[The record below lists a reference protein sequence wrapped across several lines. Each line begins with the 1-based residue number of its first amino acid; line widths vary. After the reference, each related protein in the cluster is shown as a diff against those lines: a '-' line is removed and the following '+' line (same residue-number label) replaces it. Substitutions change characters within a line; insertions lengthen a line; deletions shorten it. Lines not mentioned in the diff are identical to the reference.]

1 MIRTKTLTGGS
12 VPQLS
17 VLAACV
23 MLAGSGTRADGPTDV
38 PAAVPA
44 FTQALLPERELPSPM
59 THEVA
64 PKRLALRDAAGS
76 LDALTIAW
84 VERVPAPANA
94 PEDGAQDLPQRL
106 RFGIVLARTP
116 RGGAPEA
123 AMPWR
128 AWTPRDAS
136 PAESGATG
144 AVLAGAPLLAFEVA
158 GARLAAFERMSADC
172 GAAGDAA
179 APEPTTALPSRALPA
194 ALLARMTEHVRA
206 GIDILCSAPTSERA
220 SQWLAR
226 SLTGVAPSDGG
237 ADGGAN
243 GGAGAVLDAGHIAS
257 SFDPLAVATAVVALD
272 VRAAILAE
280 RGDAKSAALA
290 REDALWLLRQ
300 CGAPQFASRMAG
312 SMPARPERDPEG
324 RVVGVA
330 LAAFDPCFATQAWEI
345 VDGVRRAQSAR
356 AADLVRMTA
365 LAKEIG
371 DELRLDDA
379 ARKLLQDAFERIALA
394 LPAGVTLRAADLREV
409 SERLVGRIGRPG
421 REEAAQPGGGH
432 GPMLHS
438 ELLTGAWEAWSRL
451 AGDRAAMSP
460 SERDRLGRQHGAALE
475 SVLQAAGQFVAADG
489 GDVPGPIAAR
499 INERLADPW
508 SPWARFPVDGDFIAE
523 FRSRISAATARMA
536 ESEATAKDIAEW
548 LEMEMLMS
556 LASSW
561 SERSAEGARIA
572 PLPFEGFSIVSVSGE
587 EFRPMIHPD

>member
-1 MIRTKTLTGGS
+1 MIWTRTPTEGS
-12 VPQLS
+12 ATQLR

-23 MLAGSGTRADGPTDV
+23 MLAASGACADGLADGLADV

-44 FTQALLPERELPSPM
+44 FRKALLPERELPAPM

-84 VERVPAPANA
+84 VERVPAPENA
-94 PEDGAQDLPQRL
+94 PEAGAQGLPQRL

-116 RGGAPEA
+116 RGGVPEA
-123 AMPWR
+123 SMAWR
-128 AWTPRDAS
+128 AWTPLDTS

-144 AVLAGAPLLAFEVA
+144 AALAGAPLLAFEVA

-172 GAAGDAA
+172 GAAGDTA

-206 GIDILCSAPTSERA
+206 GIDILCSAPTSEQA

-226 SLTGVAPSDGG
+226 SLTGVAPSD
-237 ADGGAN
+237 

-280 RGDAKSAALA
+280 RGDANAAALA

-365 LAKEIG
+365 LAKEVG

-460 SERDRLGRQHGAALE
+460 SERDRLGRQHEAALE

-523 FRSRISAATARMA
+523 FRSRISDATARMA
-536 ESEATAKDIAEW
+536 ESGATAAELADW
-548 LEMEMLMS
+548 LEIEMLMS